1 MAGAQDGAHMVP
13 ETTADAMTIVGGAAD
28 TLRAAWTSAE
38 SALANAEGQLGGGPM
53 GQAFMAAYRPGA
65 PGTADMIKTG
75 ARVLRQLADAGT
87 ASVTDYVGTDEARR
101 AAFDGLR

>member
-1 MAGAQDGAHMVP
+1 MAGTQGGAHMVP
-13 ETTADAMTIVGGAAD
+13 GTAADAMTVVGGAAD

-38 SALANAEGQLGGGPM
+38 TALADTEGQLGGGPM

-65 PGTADMIKTG
+65 PGTADMIKRG
-75 ARVLRQLADAGT
+75 VGVLRQLADAGT